1 MNQTIFLTGATGFLG
16 TELLVQMMTKTA
28 CSVYVLLRG
37 DNIPAAVHRLKNL
50 WYEAPVLYEAI
61 GTRIIPILGDIT
73 KADLGIDAAVK
84 DVLLQEVD
92 MIIHAAAD
100 TKINHSK
107 TKLWECNVN
116 GTRHMLKFAKDVDE
130 AHGLQHFAYVS
141 TAYVSGN
148 RSGKIMENTELHTQY
163 NSLYEE
169 SKAIAEKLVQASGLN
184 YTIFRPSM
192 IVGHSATGKIQE
204 FNTVYYVLK
213 LLLTGKLQWLPV
225 SKHQKINLV
234 PVDYVAESIITVLFS
249 QDSIQANQQVLHL
262 TAPDAMCPTAEELA
276 KYVSNWAKTKLTYNI
291 GHIHFVSVPYLS
303 TLGQKR
309 NARPEAKEK
318 NKYTNLLALM
328 PYFYH
333 KGQFDRTNT
342 DRLLGVYT
350 LQWESYIDTLLAFAV
365 QKNFMHQTART
376 VFEQANVRRSSKT
389 FPITYY
395 DMSESSIKKYSGIE
409 MNKRIAKIAGALLAM
424 GIEKGD
430 RVAMAGINCTDSLAL
445 DMAVGLI
452 GAVSVPI
459 YYTTPA
465 HEIAVLLEKSEAKCF
480 FAGDKRIVRG
490 LESVKFDIPVIAYA
504 NGCEAVTD
512 NSGILLWERFLTNA
526 IPFDESRVEY
536 RSQLADIATIRYTSG
551 TTGNPKGV
559 MFNHYQLRWMGEVLT
574 NLLDWNERNQKM
586 RYLSFLPMSHVVEGI
601 LAAYAPYYML
611 ADVELYYLNDFDRL
625 TEVLPLVRPTVF
637 FSVPRFYEKLWMQIT
652 QNKIGQKYL
661 AMPDGFVKKLMGK
674 VVKTVVLKKAG
685 LDQCSQLIVGSAPVS
700 DELLRKFRALG
711 IEIHNAYGQ
720 TEAPLITLNRLGD
733 NNLHSVGTPLPDT
746 QVYENDSGELIA
758 KGPQVAC
765 GYDKRKD
772 DMLEQGILYTGDLG
786 RVDETGH
793 VYITGRKKD
802 IIITSYGKNINCQK
816 IETALKNI
824 DCVEEAILIGENRP
838 YCTALLWLDG
848 SADNLSKQIVQMNE
862 TLSHPEQIKKYKVI
876 DTPLSIAKGELTPN
890 LKLRKANIMAHYAE
904 EIEALYMKGE

>member
-1 MNQTIFLTGATGFLG
+1 MNQTVFLTGATGFLG

-28 CSVYVLLRG
+28 CNVYLLLRA

-50 WYEAPVLYEAI
+50 WYEVPVLYEAI

-107 TKLWECNVN
+107 TELWKCNVN
-116 GTRHMLKFAKDVDE
+116 GTQHMLKFAKEVDE
-130 AHGLQHFAYVS
+130 THGLQYFAYVS

-234 PVDYVAESIITVLFS
+234 PVNYVAESIITVLFS

-262 TAPDAMCPTAEELA
+262 TAPDAMCPTAEQLV
-276 KYVSNWAKTKLTYNI
+276 KYVSHWTKTKLTYNI
-291 GHIHFVSVPYLS
+291 GRIHFISVPYLS
-303 TLGQKR
+303 ILGQKR

-333 KGQFDRTNT
+333 KGQFDRNNT
-342 DRLLGVYT
+342 DRLLGAYT
-350 LQWESYIDTLLAFAV
+350 LQWENYIDNLLEFAV
-365 QKNFMHQTART
+365 RKNFMHQTARP

-395 DMSESSIKKYSGIE
+395 DMSEIGIKKYSGIE

-424 GIEKGD
+424 GIEKGN

-504 NGCEAVTD
+504 NGCEAVSEK
-512 NSGILLWERFLTNA
+512 SGIILWDTFLSHTM
-526 IPFDESRVEY
+526 PFDTSNVAY
-536 RSQLADIATIRYTSG
+536 RPQFADIATIRYTSG

-611 ADVELYYLNDFDRL
+611 ADVEVYYLNDFDRL
-625 TEVLPLVRPTVF
+625 TEVLPVVKPTVF

-652 QNKIGQKYL
+652 QNKIGEKYL
-661 AMPDGFVKKLMGK
+661 TMPDGFVKKLMAK

-700 DELLRKFRALG
+700 EELLQKFRALG

-746 QVYENDSGELIA
+746 QVYENDSGELIV

-786 RVDETGH
+786 RIDEAGH

-848 SADNLSKQIVQMNE
+848 SADNLSKQIAQMNE
-862 TLSHPEQIKKYKVI
+862 SLSHPEQIKKYKVI